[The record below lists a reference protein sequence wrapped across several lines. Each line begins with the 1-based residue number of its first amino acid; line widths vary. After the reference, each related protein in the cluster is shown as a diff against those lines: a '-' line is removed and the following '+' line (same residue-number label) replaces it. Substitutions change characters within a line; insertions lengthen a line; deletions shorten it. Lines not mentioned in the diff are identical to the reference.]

1 MHQNSQN
8 RQNLQQLGQG
18 PVVGHAQEGVLSP
31 VPPWARRLVPA
42 PVAVDQQAALPR
54 TSVSGTGLPHTP
66 VLVTLV
72 VVMPAVVMSA
82 VVVAVTPAYLA
93 WGGVLVVL
101 RGQAHDNSRR
111 MVRAASSEA
120 QWLPA
125 YAH

>member
-1 MHQNSQN
+1 MN
-8 RQNLQQLGQG
+8 
-18 PVVGHAQEGVLSP
+18 
-31 VPPWARRLVPA
+31 
-42 PVAVDQQAALPR
+42 
-54 TSVSGTGLPHTP
+54 GLPHTP
-66 VLVTLV
+66 AAVMSAVVV

-93 WGGVLVVL
+93 WCGVLVVL
-101 RGQAHDNSRR
+101 RGQASDNSRR